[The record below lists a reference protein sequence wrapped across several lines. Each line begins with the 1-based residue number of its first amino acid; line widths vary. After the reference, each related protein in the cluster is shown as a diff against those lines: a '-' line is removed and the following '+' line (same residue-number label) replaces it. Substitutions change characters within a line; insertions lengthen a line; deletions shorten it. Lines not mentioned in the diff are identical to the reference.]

1 VAVDADVYEMLCALG
16 VKQVSGWGAIEA
28 VLRGGRA
35 RGPAEV
41 VVVPAVGV
49 VPRPLVNVAVG
60 ADLVVTL

>member
-1 VAVDADVYEMLCALG
+1 MWRSTPTYTKCCVRWAS
-16 VKQVSGWGAIEA
+16 KVSGWGAIEA

-49 VPRPLVNVAVG
+49 VPPQLVHVFVD